1 MSIIE
6 HVALYADDLEA
17 LRSFYE
23 RVFELRVIVDNSH
36 APTPGYF
43 LAGSAGSALE
53 IIRRPAGSG
62 ADQRFIC
69 HVAFYVDNYEA
80 KRSELESAGMAFE
93 VGTAVDDGSMT
104 TSFFADP
111 AGNRVQ
117 IVRRSRPLG
126 DAGGL
131 P

>member
-1 MSIIE
+1 MSTIE
-6 HVALYADDLEA
+6 HVALYADDLEG

-23 RVFELRVIVDNSH
+23 RMFGLRVIVDNSH

-43 LAGSAGSALE
+43 LAGDGGSALE
-53 IIRRPAGSG
+53 IIRRPASSG

-80 KRSELESAGMAFE
+80 KRAELESAGMVFE
-93 VGTAVDDGSMT
+93 AGTAVDDGAMT

-126 DAGGL
+126 G
-131 P
+131 

>member
-1 MSIIE
+1 MSTIE
-6 HVALYADDLEA
+6 HVALYADDLEG

-23 RVFELRVIVDNSH
+23 RMFGLRVIVDNSR

-43 LAGSAGSALE
+43 LAGDGGSALE

-80 KRSELESAGMAFE
+80 KRAELESAGMTFE
-93 VGTAVDDGSMT
+93 AGTAVDDGAMT

-126 DAGGL
+126 G
-131 P
+131 